1 MRPLEVQRLAKN
13 FGGLAAL
20 RDVCLALE
28 PGERRAL
35 IGPNGAGKTT
45 LFNLISGVLAPSA
58 GSIRLFGRDVTGH
71 SVHRRA
77 ILGLGRTYQVNNLF
91 HDLTVFENLLL
102 GVQAAA
108 PARFAMHRPARTYR
122 PLVARAEELL
132 RAWGLWDA
140 RDVPV
145 WELSYG
151 VQRQVEIVLS
161 LARAPRL
168 LLLDEPTA
176 GLSPGERA
184 AVGSMLR
191 RLARETALLLI
202 EHDMDV
208 AFEVAETIT
217 VLHEGEVLAQGAPA
231 AIKADPRVREIY
243 LGTEKIYGSNG

>member
-1 MRPLEVQRLAKN
+1 MKPLEVQRLAKN

-20 RDVCLALE
+20 RDVHLALE

-58 GSIRLFGRDVTGH
+58 GTIRLFGRDVTGLP
-71 SVHRRA
+71 VHRRA

-91 HDLTVFENLLL
+91 PDLTVFDNLLL

-122 PLVARAEELL
+122 PLVARTEELL
-132 RAWGLWDA
+132 GAWGLWDS
-140 RDVPV
+140 RDVPAR
-145 WELSYG
+145 ELSYG
-151 VQRQVEIVLS
+151 VQRQVEIVLA
-161 LARAPRL
+161 LARGPRL

-176 GLSPGERA
+176 GLSPGERV
-184 AVGSMLR
+184 AVGGMIR
-191 RLARETALLLI
+191 RLDRAIALLLI

-217 VLHEGEVLAQGAPA
+217 VLHEGEVLAAGAA
-231 AIKADPRVREIY
+231 ADVKADPRVRQIY
-243 LGTEKIYGSNG
+243 LGTEGTS

>member
-1 MRPLEVQRLAKN
+1 MKPLEVQRLAKN

-20 RDVCLALE
+20 RDVHLALE

-58 GSIRLFGRDVTGH
+58 GTIRLFGRDVTGLP
-71 SVHRRA
+71 VHRRA

-91 HDLTVFENLLL
+91 QDLTVFDNLLL

-108 PARFAMHRPARTYR
+108 PARFAMHRPAWTYR

-132 RAWGLWDA
+132 GAWGLWDS
-140 RDVPV
+140 RDVPAR
-145 WELSYG
+145 ELSYG
-151 VQRQVEIVLS
+151 VQRQVEIVLA
-161 LARAPRL
+161 LARRPRL

-176 GLSPGERA
+176 GLSPGERV
-184 AVGSMLR
+184 AVGGMIR
-191 RLARETALLLI
+191 RLDRAIALLLI

-217 VLHEGEVLAQGAPA
+217 VLHEGEVLAAGAA
-231 AIKADPRVREIY
+231 AAVKADPRVREIY
-243 LGTEKIYGSNG
+243 LGTERIY